1 MSSLS
6 LPPGPLFLLG
16 AHVPLER
23 YAPLAAALGARFR
36 VVVRR
41 ELDLAAAPEWLRRA
55 AIAPDAAPAEL
66 ARGAAV
72 LRVVEPGLQGPLAP
86 LVPATV
92 PRLPLHEDSVVG
104 LVLGEPLPPEVDGAM
119 AREAL
124 ELLANRAWEERARR
138 VEPLHRQ
145 LLRNARADRDTPA
158 LLDGAREL
166 SRFRTVV
173 GAVALARALR
183 SDWAGQERVGILLP
197 PGLGG
202 ALANLAAAF
211 AGKTS
216 VNLNYTLGPAPL
228 ESVVRQSGIR
238 TVLTSQRFLDR
249 LTLALPEGLR
259 VLKIEDV
266 LQRIGVVARASAY
279 LAARCF
285 SPRALERFCG
295 AVREVRADD
304 IATLLFS
311 SGSTGEPKG
320 VPLAHANLDANVRGA
335 LAHLELSREDRVLGI
350 LPLFHAFGVTILW
363 IAALDGLAIAFYP
376 DPLDPRGVSKVIEA
390 HRVTV
395 AVATPTFLQLYL
407 RKGEAERFASLRLVI
422 AGAERLHAALAEK
435 LGSAWTCEVVE
446 GYGTTECAPIVCVGR
461 GPVRASGF
469 ERAATPRGS
478 VGRALPGVALRLAAT
493 DAEAPGDGTERL
505 SRGLLWVRGPN
516 VMRGYL
522 DRPELN
528 SKVLRDG
535 WYCTGDIAELDEDR
549 NLRITDR
556 LARFSKIG
564 GEMVPHGVIE
574 QHLQELLSSEEPQVL
589 VTALPCAKKGER
601 LVVLHTFDPAQLDA
615 VREALRARGL
625 PALFLP
631 HHDHYLHVESLP
643 LLGSG
648 KADLRAARALAQER
662 LGGAS

>member
-6 LPPGPLFLLG
+6 LPAGPLFLLG
-16 AHVPLER
+16 THVPLER
-23 YAPLAAALGARFR
+23 YAPLAAALGERLR
-36 VVVRR
+36 VVVRK
-41 ELDLAAAPEWLRRA
+41 ELDLSAVSAWLRRA
-55 AIAPDAAPAEL
+55 AIALEAAPAEL

-72 LRVVEPGLQGPLAP
+72 LRVIEPGLSGPAAP
-86 LVPATV
+86 HIPAAV
-92 PRLPLHEDSVVG
+92 PRVPLHADSVVG
-104 LVLGEPLPPEVDGAM
+104 LVPGEPLAPDVDCAGV
-119 AREAL
+119 REAL
-124 ELLANRAWEERARR
+124 ELLANRAWEARARDA
-138 VEPLHRQ
+138 EPLHRQ
-145 LLRNARADRDTPA
+145 LLRKARAEREPIA
-158 LLDGAREL
+158 LIDGAREL

-173 GAVALARALR
+173 GAVALARALK

-197 PGLGG
+197 PGLGA
-202 ALANLAAAF
+202 ALANIGAAF

-228 ESVVRQSGIR
+228 ASVVRQAGIR

-249 LTLALPEGLR
+249 VTLVLPEGLR
-259 VLKIEDV
+259 VVLIEQV
-266 LQRIGVVARASAY
+266 LERVGKVARATAY
-279 LAARCF
+279 LAARF
-285 SPRALERFCG
+285 LAPRALERFCG
-295 AVREVRADD
+295 AERDVRADD

-320 VPLAHANLDANVRGA
+320 VPLAHANIDANARGV
-335 LAHLELSREDRVLGI
+335 LAHLELSADDRVLGI

-363 IAALDGLAIAFYP
+363 IAAVEGLSIAFYP

-407 RKGEAERFASLRLVI
+407 RKGEAERFAALRLVI

-435 LGSAWTCEVVE
+435 LGTEWSCEVVE

-461 GPVRASGF
+461 GPLRASGY
-469 ERAATPRGS
+469 ERPATPRGS
-478 VGRALPGVALRLAAT
+478 VGRALPGVALRLAPP
-493 DAEAPGDGTERL
+493 DADEPGDVEPALR
-505 SRGLLWVRGPN
+505 RGLLWVRGPN

-528 SKVLRDG
+528 AKVLRGG

-574 QHLQELLSSEEPQVL
+574 QHLQALLHSEEPQVL

-601 LVVLHTFDPAQLDA
+601 LAVLYTFDPARLDA
-615 VREALRARGL
+615 VREALREAGL
-625 PALFLP
+625 PALFQP
-631 HHDHYLHVESLP
+631 HRDHYLHVPSLP

-648 KADLRAARALAQER
+648 KADLRAARALAEER
-662 LGGAS
+662 LGAAH

>member
-16 AHVPLER
+16 AHAPLER
-23 YAPLAAALGARFR
+23 FAPLAEALGSRLR

-41 ELDLAAAPEWLRRA
+41 ELELSAAPEWLRRA
-55 AIAPDAAPAEL
+55 AIALGDAPAEL

-72 LRVVEPGLQGPLAP
+72 LRVVEPGLSGPAAP
-86 LVPATV
+86 GVPAAV
-92 PRLPLHEDSVVG
+92 PRVPLHLDSVVG
-104 LVLGEPLPPEVDGAM
+104 LVPGAALAAEVDCASV
-119 AREAL
+119 REAL
-124 ELLANRAWEERARR
+124 ELLANRAWEERARQ

-145 LLRNARADRDTPA
+145 LLRKARADRERPA

-166 SRFRTVV
+166 SRFRSVV
-173 GAVALARALR
+173 GAVALARALKI
-183 SDWAGQERVGILLP
+183 DWAGQERVGILLP
-197 PGLGG
+197 PGLGA

-211 AGKTS
+211 AGRTS
-216 VNLNYTLGPAPL
+216 VNLNYTLGPAAL
-228 ESVVRQSGIR
+228 ASVVRQSGIR
-238 TVLTSQRFLDR
+238 TVLTSQRFLER
-249 LTLALPEGLR
+249 VPLVLPEGLR
-259 VLKIEDV
+259 VVAIEQV
-266 LQRIGVVARASAY
+266 LERIGKVARATAY
-279 LAARCF
+279 LAARCL

-295 AVREVRADD
+295 ATREVRADD

-320 VPLAHANLDANVRGA
+320 VPLAHANIDANVRGA
-335 LAHLELSREDRVLGI
+335 LAHLELSRDDRVLGI

-363 IAALDGLAIAFYP
+363 IAAVEGLSIAFYP

-435 LGSAWTCEVVE
+435 LGSEWSCEVVE
-446 GYGTTECAPIVCVGR
+446 GYGTTECSPIVCVGR
-461 GPVRASGF
+461 GPLRASGY

-478 VGRALPGVALRLAAT
+478 VGRALPGVALRLAPP
-493 DAEAPGDGTERL
+493 DAEEPGESSPALT
-505 SRGLLWVRGPN
+505 RGLLWVRGPN

-528 SKVLRDG
+528 EKVLRGG

-574 QHLQELLSSEEPQVL
+574 QHLQSLLCSEEPQVL
-589 VTALPCAKKGER
+589 VTALPCPKKGER
-601 LVVLHTFDPAQLDA
+601 LVVLYTFDPARLDA
-615 VREALRARGL
+615 VREALRQQGL
-625 PALFLP
+625 PALFQP
-631 HHDHYLHVESLP
+631 HRDHYLHVENLP

-662 LGGAS
+662 IGSVS